1 MRLRAALVALSVAAA
16 TSSAAAEGERLEL
29 NASCRAEPGS
39 GRQVCRVKIAA
50 PSGERLGW
58 ADVLVRNA
66 PPEVRPLRSRVTA
79 AVSADG
85 SRAEAV
91 FGLVASS
98 GAASG
103 AVLVQG
109 RAVLCRGERCR
120 PSSNELEIPIA
131 AP

>member
-1 MRLRAALVALSVAAA
+1 MRLRAVLVALSVVAGA
-16 TSSAAAEGERLEL
+16 SSAAAEGERLAL
-29 NASCRAEPGS
+29 SASCRAEPGS

-50 PSGERLGW
+50 PSGERLDW
-58 ADVLVRNA
+58 ADVLVRNT
-66 PPEVRPLRSRVTA
+66 PPDVRPLRSRVTA
-79 AVSADG
+79 PVSADG

-98 GAASG
+98 AASG

-109 RAVLCRGERCR
+109 RAVVCRGERCR